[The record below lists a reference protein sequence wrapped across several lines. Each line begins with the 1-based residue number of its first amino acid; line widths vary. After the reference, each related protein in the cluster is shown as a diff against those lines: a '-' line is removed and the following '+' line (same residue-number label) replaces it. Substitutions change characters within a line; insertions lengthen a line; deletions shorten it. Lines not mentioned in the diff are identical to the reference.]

1 MSLVS
6 LKPDVPVLVL
16 VLTLAACSP
25 APAPARSEGSSQTT
39 IPVSEVPSAGTTAA
53 LPAEG
58 SAPLLLQVTPGQD
71 APHEVELDPSTIA
84 GARATGPI
92 RQRLMVWNDRGAAQ
106 AEFAEIFR
114 DVLRN
119 PNRRDVGAMLT
130 EFSRRMSAWRVEW
143 SPELMAELQA
153 FAAPGNEAVW
163 AMVDGRYVPAAVEA
177 LLDAEDD
184 AAVMR
189 LATAY
194 ADSPGAQALEGPRR
208 LASQR
213 MANPAMLE
221 FIEPPKCRVLLDEKP
236 LGAGLIHAVMRG
248 THTLRCAD
256 SSDPPIRVTLPP
268 GGTTRLAGDLLPP

>member
-1 MSLVS
+1 MSFAS
-6 LKPDVPVLVL
+6 LKPHGLVL

-25 APAPARSEGSSQTT
+25 APAPGEGSSQTT
-39 IPVSEVPSAGTTAA
+39 TQVSEAPSAGTTTA
-53 LPAEG
+53 LPAEA
-58 SAPLLLQVTPGQD
+58 SAPTLIQVTPGQD
-71 APHEVELDPSTIA
+71 APPVVELDPSTIA

-92 RQRLMVWNDRGAAQ
+92 RQRLMVWNDRGATQ
-106 AEFAEIFR
+106 TEFAEIFR

-130 EFSRRMSAWRVEW
+130 EFSRMMSAWRVEW

-153 FAAPGNEAVW
+153 FAAPGNEAIW

-194 ADSPGAQALEGPRR
+194 ADSPGTQALEGPRR

-221 FIEPPKCRVLLDEKP
+221 FVEPPKCPVLLDEKP
-236 LGAGLIHAVMRG
+236 LGEGLIHAVMRG

>member
-1 MSLVS
+1 MSFVS
-6 LKPDVPVLVL
+6 LKPHSLVL
-16 VLTLAACSP
+16 VLTLVACSP
-25 APAPARSEGSSQTT
+25 APVPGEGSSQTT
-39 IPVSEVPSAGTTAA
+39 PQVSQAPSAGTTAA

-58 SAPLLLQVTPGQD
+58 SAPPLMQVTPGQD
-71 APHEVELDPSTIA
+71 VPQVAELDPATIP
-84 GARATGPI
+84 GARATGPT
-92 RQRLMVWNDRGAAQ
+92 RQRLMVWNDRGATQ

-119 PNRRDVGAMLT
+119 PNRRDLSAMLT
-130 EFSRRMSAWRVEW
+130 EFSRMMSAWRVEW
-143 SPELMAELQA
+143 SPELMAELQS
-153 FAAPGNEAVW
+153 FAAPGNDAIW

-177 LLDAEDD
+177 LLDVEDD

-189 LATAY
+189 LAAAY
-194 ADSPGAQALEGPRR
+194 SNLPGARALEGPRR

-221 FIEPPKCRVLLDEKP
+221 FIEPPKCPVLLDEQP
-236 LGAGLIHAVMRG
+236 LGEGLVHAVMRG

-256 SSDPPIRVTLPP
+256 SNEPPIRITLPS